1 MVREE
6 VETNPPPIE
15 VKIEMQDV
23 VAETTG
29 EMIVKDTRNFVHDMY
44 NNDQSFEHDIIQP
57 STPTVAFPPVTELV
71 PTRSLSREELKRSL
85 VLYRQELQ
93 ASQEAVAFINKEKPV
108 ANINAHNSATSKTGK
123 KLSAKQI
130 KSRQVTNMK
139 KVGLLAGLFKQA
151 S

>member
-6 VETNPPPIE
+6 VGANPPPIE

-29 EMIVKDTRNFVHDMY
+29 EMIVKDIKDFVQDMY

-57 STPTVAFPPVTELV
+57 STPAVEPLPVTEDT
-71 PTRSLSREELKRSL
+71 PKPLSREELKKSIS
-85 VLYRQELQ
+85 LYRQELLK
-93 ASQEAVAFINKEKPV
+93 AQEAIDFANREKPV
-108 ANINAHNSATSKTGK
+108 GNINAHNAATSKTGK

-130 KSRQVTNMK
+130 KSKQVTNMR
-139 KVGLLAGLFKQA
+139 KVGLLAGLFKKA

>member
-6 VETNPPPIE
+6 VETNSPLIE
-15 VKIEMQDV
+15 VKIDQQDV

-29 EMIVKDTRNFVHDMY
+29 EMIVNDIRNFVQDMY

-57 STPTVAFPPVTELV
+57 STSAVEPLPVTEDT
-71 PTRSLSREELKRSL
+71 PKPLSREELKRSL
-85 VLYRQELQ
+85 ALYRQELQ

-108 ANINAHNSATSKTGK
+108 ANISAHNSATSKTGK

>member
-6 VETNPPPIE
+6 VGANPPPIE

-29 EMIVKDTRNFVHDMY
+29 EMIVKDIKDFVQDMY

-57 STPTVAFPPVTELV
+57 STPAVEPLPVTEDT
-71 PTRSLSREELKRSL
+71 PKPLSREELKKSIS
-85 VLYRQELQ
+85 LYRQELSK
-93 ASQEAVAFINKEKPV
+93 AQEAIDFANREKPV
-108 ANINAHNSATSKTGK
+108 GNINAHNAATSKTGK

-130 KSRQVTNMK
+130 KSKQVTNMR